1 MPCIK
6 VISEI
11 YPKTPDN
18 TFRSDKIGTLLLL
31 LLIIKRRNVINMQWI
46 TFFVGL
52 HVISKELRR
61 SIDVME
67 LLAMLIIICPKFQLK
82 MDL

>member
-1 MPCIK
+1 
-6 VISEI
+6 
-11 YPKTPDN
+11 
-18 TFRSDKIGTLLLL
+18 
-31 LLIIKRRNVINMQWI
+31 MQWI